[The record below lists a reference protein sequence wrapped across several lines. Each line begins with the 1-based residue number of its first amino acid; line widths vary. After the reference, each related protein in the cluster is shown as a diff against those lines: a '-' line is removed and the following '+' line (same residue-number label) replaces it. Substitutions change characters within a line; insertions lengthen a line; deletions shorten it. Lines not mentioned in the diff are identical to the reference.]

1 MSKIQRKIR
10 AANRN
15 FVNYFYRIY
24 SNMIVL
30 VIILIEQSAKFYK
43 NSPIVVDWKYINLG
57 FRRISTNHWKLRYR
71 QSDSAEEV
79 IAAARY
85 NYSNFSA
92 GSRRWFTVSEL
103 FVFCTVFANL
113 LGENVR
119 RIASRRFGLI
129 DGTDEPWETRSACS
143 RGLGRSTF
151 RVRQRRCKNRGKAVV
166 LR

>member
-1 MSKIQRKIR
+1 MSKIQRKMQ
-10 AANRN
+10 AANRSV
-15 FVNYFYRIY
+15 VNYFYRIY
-24 SNMIVL
+24 SSTIML
-30 VIILIEQSAKFYK
+30 VIILIEKSPKFYE
-43 NSPIVVDWKYINLG
+43 NNPIIIDWKYIDLG
-57 FRRISTNHWKLRYR
+57 FRISTNHWKLRYR

-79 IAAARY
+79 IVAARY

-92 GSRRWFTVSEL
+92 GSRRWFTASEQ
-103 FVFCTVFANL
+103 FVFCTVFGNL

-119 RIASRRFGLI
+119 RIASCRFGLI